1 MSHAMGTS
9 MMQVN
14 ADHSPHGPCFL
25 RAPLRK
31 LIWARLCVRLSGEM
45 LGGYL
50 KKLAV
55 CQARVLMSEALLYVC
70 DKRRAQLLR
79 EQLKL
84 SALRDAARR
93 YQDIVCASAR
103 ALKFVADDRDAY
115 VEELDLDW
123 DFSDP
128 GTICDLSRR
137 LDRVASV
144 FHSQPCQTFSGA
156 AFACASKALME
167 SLEPHKELERAVLW
181 LRNLSGSVCEDDV
194 RDCADLLEAAGE
206 VVEYQLRF
214 GISMRVTAVCA
225 DGSAL
230 KSLASRLR
238 EFADALR

>member
-1 MSHAMGTS
+1 MGTS
-9 MMQVN
+9 ETQLN

-25 RAPLRK
+25 RAPTRK
-31 LIWARLCVRLSGEM
+31 LIWARLRVRLSGEM
-45 LGGYL
+45 LGGYF

-55 CQARVLMSEALLYVC
+55 CQARVLMSEALLSVC
-70 DKRRAQLLR
+70 DHRRAQLLR

-103 ALKFVADDRDAY
+103 ALKLVADDRDAY

-128 GTICDLSRR
+128 ETICDLSRR

-156 AFACASKALME
+156 AFACTS
-167 SLEPHKELERAVLW
+167 KELERAVLW

-194 RDCADLLEAAGE
+194 RDCADLLEAAGA
-206 VVEYQLRF
+206 VVEYQFRF

-238 EFADALR
+238 EFADAPR

>member
-1 MSHAMGTS
+1 MGKSET
-9 MMQVN
+9 QLN
-14 ADHSPHGPCFL
+14 AGHSSHGPCFL
-25 RAPLRK
+25 RAPTRK
-31 LIWARLCVRLSGEM
+31 LIWARLRVRLSGEM
-45 LGGYL
+45 FGGYF
-50 KKLAV
+50 KKLVV
-55 CQARVLMSEALLYVC
+55 CQAGVLMSEALLSVC
-70 DKRRAQLLR
+70 DHARAQLLR

-128 GTICDLSRR
+128 ETICDLSRR

-156 AFACASKALME
+156 AFACTS
-167 SLEPHKELERAVLW
+167 KELERAVLW

>member
-1 MSHAMGTS
+1 MGKSET
-9 MMQVN
+9 QLN

-25 RAPLRK
+25 RAPIRK
-31 LIWARLCVRLSGEM
+31 LIWARLRVRLSGEM
-45 LGGYL
+45 LGGYF
-50 KKLAV
+50 KKLVV
-55 CQARVLMSEALLYVC
+55 CQARVLMSEALLSVC
-70 DKRRAQLLR
+70 DHARAQLLR

-103 ALKFVADDRDAY
+103 ALKLVADDRDAY

-128 GTICDLSRR
+128 ETTCDLSRR

-156 AFACASKALME
+156 AFACTSRV
-167 SLEPHKELERAVLW
+167 KELERAVVW

-194 RDCADLLEAAGE
+194 RDCADLLEAAGA
-206 VVEYQLRF
+206 VVEYQFRF

-230 KSLASRLR
+230 KGLASRLR

>member
-1 MSHAMGTS
+1 MGKSET
-9 MMQVN
+9 QLN

-25 RAPLRK
+25 RAPTRK
-31 LIWARLCVRLSGEM
+31 LIWARLRVRLSGEM
-45 LGGYL
+45 LGGYF

-55 CQARVLMSEALLYVC
+55 CQARVLMSEALLSVC
-70 DKRRAQLLR
+70 DHARAQLLR

-115 VEELDLDW
+115 VYYRVGEELDLDW

-156 AFACASKALME
+156 AFACTSRVKG
-167 SLEPHKELERAVLW
+167 LERAMVW
-181 LRNLSGSVCEDDV
+181 LRNLSRSVCEDDV
-194 RDCADLLEAAGE
+194 RDCADLLEAAGA
-206 VVEYQLRF
+206 VVEYQFRF

-230 KSLASRLR
+230 RSLASRLR

>member
-1 MSHAMGTS
+1 MGKSET
-9 MMQVN
+9 QLN

-25 RAPLRK
+25 RAPTRN
-31 LIWARLCVRLSGEM
+31 LIWARLRVRLSGEM
-45 LGGYL
+45 LGGYF

-55 CQARVLMSEALLYVC
+55 CQARVLMSEALLSVC
-70 DKRRAQLLR
+70 DHRRAQLLR

-115 VEELDLDW
+115 VYYRVGEELDLDW

-128 GTICDLSRR
+128 ETTCDMSRR

-156 AFACASKALME
+156 AFACTS
-167 SLEPHKELERAVLW
+167 KELERAVLW
-181 LRNLSGSVCEDDV
+181 LRNLSSSVCEDDV

-230 KSLASRLR
+230 KGLASRLR

>member
-1 MSHAMGTS
+1 MA
-9 MMQVN
+9 
-14 ADHSPHGPCFL
+14 A
-25 RAPLRK
+25 
-31 LIWARLCVRLSGEM
+31 
-45 LGGYL
+45 
-50 KKLAV
+50 
-55 CQARVLMSEALLYVC
+55 CQARVLMSEALLSVC
-70 DKRRAQLLR
+70 DHARAQLLR

-115 VEELDLDW
+115 VYYRVGEELDLDW

-128 GTICDLSRR
+128 GTTCDMSRR

-144 FHSQPCQTFSGA
+144 LHNRPCEPFSGA
-156 AFACASKALME
+156 RLACASKSLAE
-167 SLEPHKELERAVLW
+167 NLEPHKELEQAVLW

-194 RDCADLLEAAGE
+194 RDCADLLEAAGA
-206 VVEYQLRF
+206 VVEYQFRF

>member
-1 MSHAMGTS
+1 MSHAMGKSET
-9 MMQVN
+9 QLN

-25 RAPLRK
+25 RAPTRK
-31 LIWARLCVRLSGEM
+31 LIWARLRVRLSGEM
-45 LGGYL
+45 LGGYF
-50 KKLAV
+50 KKLVV
-55 CQARVLMSEALLYVC
+55 CQARVLMSEALLSVC
-70 DKRRAQLLR
+70 DHARAQLLR

-115 VEELDLDW
+115 VYYRVGEELDLDW

-128 GTICDLSRR
+128 ETICDLSRR

-156 AFACASKALME
+156 AFACTS
-167 SLEPHKELERAVLW
+167 KELERAVLW

-214 GISMRVTAVCA
+214 GISMRATAVCA

-230 KSLASRLR
+230 KGLASRLR

>member
-1 MSHAMGTS
+1 MGKSET
-9 MMQVN
+9 QLN

-25 RAPLRK
+25 RAPTRK
-31 LIWARLCVRLSGEM
+31 LIWARLRVRLSGEM
-45 LGGYL
+45 LGGYF
-50 KKLAV
+50 KKLVV
-55 CQARVLMSEALLYVC
+55 CQARVLMSEALLSVC
-70 DKRRAQLLR
+70 DHARAQLLR

-103 ALKFVADDRDAY
+103 ALKLVADDRDAY

-128 GTICDLSRR
+128 ETICDLSRR

-156 AFACASKALME
+156 ALACTS
-167 SLEPHKELERAVLW
+167 KELERAVLW

-230 KSLASRLR
+230 KGLASRLR

>member
-1 MSHAMGTS
+1 
-9 MMQVN
+9 
-14 ADHSPHGPCFL
+14 
-25 RAPLRK
+25 
-31 LIWARLCVRLSGEM
+31 
-45 LGGYL
+45 
-50 KKLAV
+50 
-55 CQARVLMSEALLYVC
+55 MSEALLSVC
-70 DKRRAQLLR
+70 DHARAQLLR

-103 ALKFVADDRDAY
+103 ALKLVADDRDAY
-115 VEELDLDW
+115 VYYRVGEELDLDW

-128 GTICDLSRR
+128 GTTCDLSRR

-156 AFACASKALME
+156 AFACTS
-167 SLEPHKELERAVLW
+167 KELERAVLW

-194 RDCADLLEAAGE
+194 RDCADLLEAAGA

>member
-1 MSHAMGTS
+1 
-9 MMQVN
+9 
-14 ADHSPHGPCFL
+14 
-25 RAPLRK
+25 
-31 LIWARLCVRLSGEM
+31 
-45 LGGYL
+45 
-50 KKLAV
+50 
-55 CQARVLMSEALLYVC
+55 MSEALLSVC
-70 DKRRAQLLR
+70 DHARAQLLR

-128 GTICDLSRR
+128 ETICDLSRR

-156 AFACASKALME
+156 AFACTS
-167 SLEPHKELERAVLW
+167 KELERAVLW

>member
-1 MSHAMGTS
+1 MSHAMGKSET
-9 MMQVN
+9 QLN
-14 ADHSPHGPCFL
+14 AGHSSHGPCFL
-25 RAPLRK
+25 RAPTRK
-31 LIWARLCVRLSGEM
+31 LIWARLRVRLSGEM
-45 LGGYL
+45 LGGYF

-55 CQARVLMSEALLYVC
+55 CQARVLMSEALLSVC
-70 DKRRAQLLR
+70 EHRRAQLLC
-79 EQLKL
+79 EKLKL
-84 SALRDAARR
+84 SALRDAVRR

-115 VEELDLDW
+115 VYYRVGEELDLDW

-128 GTICDLSRR
+128 ETTCDLSRR

-156 AFACASKALME
+156 AFACTS
-167 SLEPHKELERAVLW
+167 KELERAVLW

>member
-1 MSHAMGTS
+1 
-9 MMQVN
+9 
-14 ADHSPHGPCFL
+14 
-25 RAPLRK
+25 
-31 LIWARLCVRLSGEM
+31 M
-45 LGGYL
+45 LGGYF

-55 CQARVLMSEALLYVC
+55 CQARVLMSEALLSVC
-70 DKRRAQLLR
+70 DHARAQLLR

-115 VEELDLDW
+115 VYYRVGEELDLDW

-156 AFACASKALME
+156 AFACTS
-167 SLEPHKELERAVLW
+167 KELERAVLW

-194 RDCADLLEAAGE
+194 RDCADLLEAAGA
-206 VVEYQLRF
+206 VVEYQFRF

-230 KSLASRLR
+230 KGLASRLR

>member
-1 MSHAMGTS
+1 MGKW
-9 MMQVN
+9 MMQLN
-14 ADHSPHGPCFL
+14 AGHSPHGPCFL
-25 RAPLRK
+25 RAPTRK
-31 LIWARLCVRLSGEM
+31 LIWARLRVRLSGEM
-45 LGGYL
+45 LGGYF

-55 CQARVLMSEALLYVC
+55 CQARVLMSEALLSVC
-70 DKRRAQLLR
+70 DHARTQLLR

-93 YQDIVCASAR
+93 YQDIVFASAR
-103 ALKFVADDRDAY
+103 ALQLVADNRDAY
-115 VEELDLDW
+115 VYYRVGEELDLDW

-128 GTICDLSRR
+128 ETTCDLSRR

-156 AFACASKALME
+156 AFACTS
-167 SLEPHKELERAVLW
+167 KELERAVLW

-230 KSLASRLR
+230 KGLASRLR

>member
-1 MSHAMGTS
+1 
-9 MMQVN
+9 
-14 ADHSPHGPCFL
+14 
-25 RAPLRK
+25 
-31 LIWARLCVRLSGEM
+31 M
-45 LGGYL
+45 LGGYF

-55 CQARVLMSEALLYVC
+55 CQAGVLMSEALLSVC
-70 DKRRAQLLR
+70 DHARAQLLR

-115 VEELDLDW
+115 VYYRVGEELDLDW

-128 GTICDLSRR
+128 ETTCDLSRR

-156 AFACASKALME
+156 AFACTSRVE
-167 SLEPHKELERAVLW
+167 ELERAVVW
-181 LRNLSGSVCEDDV
+181 LRNLSGSVCED
-194 RDCADLLEAAGE
+194 AGE

-230 KSLASRLR
+230 KGLASRLR

>member
-1 MSHAMGTS
+1 MGKSKT
-9 MMQVN
+9 QVN
-14 ADHSPHGPCFL
+14 ADHSSHGPCFL
-25 RAPLRK
+25 RAPTRK
-31 LIWARLCVRLSGEM
+31 LIWARLRVRLSGEM
-45 LGGYL
+45 LGGYF

-55 CQARVLMSEALLYVC
+55 CQARVLMSEALLSVC
-70 DKRRAQLLR
+70 DHARAQLLR

-115 VEELDLDW
+115 VYYRVGEELDLDW

-128 GTICDLSRR
+128 ETTCDLSRR

-156 AFACASKALME
+156 AFACTSRV
-167 SLEPHKELERAVLW
+167 KELERAVVW

-194 RDCADLLEAAGE
+194 RDCADLLEAAGA
-206 VVEYQLRF
+206 VVEYQFRF

-230 KSLASRLR
+230 KGLASRLR

>member
-1 MSHAMGTS
+1 MGKSET
-9 MMQVN
+9 QLN
-14 ADHSPHGPCFL
+14 AGHSSHGPCFL
-25 RAPLRK
+25 RAPIPK
-31 LIWARLCVRLSGEM
+31 LIWARRRVRLSGEM
-45 LGGYL
+45 LGGYF

-55 CQARVLMSEALLYVC
+55 CQARVLMSEALLSVC
-70 DKRRAQLLR
+70 DHARAQLLR

-103 ALKFVADDRDAY
+103 ALKLVADDRDAY

-128 GTICDLSRR
+128 ETTCDLSRR

-156 AFACASKALME
+156 AFACTSRV
-167 SLEPHKELERAVLW
+167 KELERAVVW

-194 RDCADLLEAAGE
+194 RDCAELLEAAGE

-230 KSLASRLR
+230 KGLASRLR

>member
-1 MSHAMGTS
+1 MGKS
-9 MMQVN
+9 MMQLN

-25 RAPLRK
+25 RAPIPK
-31 LIWARLCVRLSGEM
+31 LIWARRRVRLSGEM
-45 LGGYL
+45 LGGYF

-55 CQARVLMSEALLYVC
+55 CQARVLMSEALLSVC
-70 DKRRAQLLR
+70 DHARAQLLR

-115 VEELDLDW
+115 VYYRVGEELDLDW

-128 GTICDLSRR
+128 ETTCDLSRR

-156 AFACASKALME
+156 AFACTS
-167 SLEPHKELERAVLW
+167 KELERAVLW

-230 KSLASRLR
+230 RSLASRLR

>member
-1 MSHAMGTS
+1 MSHAMGKSET
-9 MMQVN
+9 QLN
-14 ADHSPHGPCFL
+14 AGHSSHGPCFL
-25 RAPLRK
+25 RAPIPK
-31 LIWARLCVRLSGEM
+31 LIWARRRVRLSGEM
-45 LGGYL
+45 LGGYF

-55 CQARVLMSEALLYVC
+55 CQAGVLMSEALLSVC
-70 DKRRAQLLR
+70 DHARAQLLR

-128 GTICDLSRR
+128 ETICDLSRR

-156 AFACASKALME
+156 AFACTS
-167 SLEPHKELERAVLW
+167 KELERAVLW

>member
-1 MSHAMGTS
+1 MGKSET
-9 MMQVN
+9 QLN

-25 RAPLRK
+25 RAPTRK
-31 LIWARLCVRLSGEM
+31 LIWARLRVRLSGEM
-45 LGGYL
+45 LGGYF
-50 KKLAV
+50 KKLVV
-55 CQARVLMSEALLYVC
+55 CQARVLMSEALLSVC
-70 DKRRAQLLR
+70 DHARAQLLR

-115 VEELDLDW
+115 VYYRVGEELDLDW

-128 GTICDLSRR
+128 ETICDLSRR

-156 AFACASKALME
+156 AFACTS
-167 SLEPHKELERAVLW
+167 KELERAVLW

-194 RDCADLLEAAGE
+194 RDCADLLEAAGA